1 MHLSLEQSD
10 RFLDLVDSLLLYVND
25 RFHVVRD
32 LDPDQDDPLVDDKAA
47 LIAHTLWD
55 NPDVIDAYLLS
66 NPDEIDS
73 EDLATVASWKDGLH
87 KTFSLVRYQN
97 GVGLFMDESHVF
109 AVCGVTMDVEEALGR
124 TPAIVET
131 TLLPFDDVI
140 VYDGFVDISDPD
152 GFEAKRIQDE
162 FEDRLSAGVVSTPEG
177 LIEAARAEH
186 ARAASRELDSFL
198 DLIADVNGQ
207 EGNAVPE
214 GFHASPLAGLSDED
228 RFERVSAYRTEHRL
242 SAPFQVDAYI
252 RANSFEG
259 APTDALG
266 DVLDR
271 FDADTLVEMADV
283 LGAKESQS
291 STPAMARATVC
302 RLLPIDAS
310 TYASYLLISPAE
322 VFDTMRLLAATPVI
336 ERPAGPAD
344 CLETYPLVP
353 YAAPFLHDGV
363 LTVVVPRELR
373 ALVSGFD
380 YEALAHKRA
389 GERAALNC
397 ASASVTYCGVCPLE
411 EVYDRYCALYSDA
424 MPYGEF
430 AELMESE
437 SDTGQALFEC
447 WDFEERP
454 YLAHYTLCK
463 DFVASQ
469 VVQRHQDEIMSGL
482 ASAGAGQG
490 ALDATYDRVR
500 DDLSRELGNL
510 EDVRLSL
517 ATEHYRTP
525 ARALGEEA
533 LDDDPLRAL
542 RALPAVAALRRFVDG
557 HIPDGE
563 NDFTF
568 ADQVTD
574 SVVRSV
580 LEVGDKRVGASIARS
595 AGLEGSDGGTGR
607 LAALLDNVY
616 RALPSWEDN
625 GWSPN
630 QLKERLTGRTLFFDE
645 EGAEMKIGPMD
656 PCPCGSGKKYGEC
669 HGRS

>member
-1 MHLSLEQSD
+1 MHLSIEQSD

-55 NPDVIDAYLLS
+55 NPDVIDEYLSS
-66 NPDEIDS
+66 NPDGID
-73 EDLATVASWKDGLH
+73 EADLATVASWKDGLH

-97 GVGLFMDESHVF
+97 GVGLFMDDAHVF

-152 GFEAKRIQDE
+152 GFEAKRIQDA

-177 LIEAARAEH
+177 LIEASRAEH
-186 ARAASRELDSFL
+186 ALAASSELDSFL
-198 DLIADVNGQ
+198 AQISGEEAQDDGAL
-207 EGNAVPE
+207 PE
-214 GFHASPLAGLSDED
+214 GFHASPLSSLSDEA
-228 RFERVSAYRTEHRL
+228 RFEAVEAYYTEHRQT
-242 SAPFQVDAYI
+242 APFQIDAYI

-271 FDADTLVEMADV
+271 FESETLVEMADV

-291 STPAMARATVC
+291 STRATARATIA
-302 RLLPIDAS
+302 RLLPGDAG

-322 VFDTMRLLAATPVI
+322 VFDTMRALAEEPVL
-336 ERPAGPAD
+336 ECPAGPGD
-344 CLETYPLVP
+344 CLGRYPLIP

-363 LTVVVPRELR
+363 LTIVVPRELR
-373 ALVSGFD
+373 ELVAGFD
-380 YEALAHKRA
+380 YESLSHMRA

-397 ASASVTYCGVCPLE
+397 ASAYVTYCGVCPLD
-411 EVYDRYCALYSDA
+411 EVYDRFCGIYSDA
-424 MPYGEF
+424 MSYEEF

-437 SDTGQALFEC
+437 SETGQALFEC
-447 WDFEERP
+447 WDFEELP

-469 VVQRHQDEIMSGL
+469 VVQRHQDEIMNGL
-482 ASAGAGQG
+482 AAASNMQG

-517 ATEHYRTP
+517 ATDHYRTP
-525 ARALGEEA
+525 LRTLGEEA

-542 RALPAVAALRRFVDG
+542 RTLPAVRALRRYLDAHV
-557 HIPDGE
+557 PDGE
-563 NDFTF
+563 NDYTF
-568 ADQVTD
+568 ADQVVD

-595 AGLEGSDGGTGR
+595 AGLEGSDGGSGR
-607 LAALLDNVY
+607 LASLLDNVY

-630 QLKERLTGRTLFFDE
+630 QLKERITGRTLFFDE
-645 EGAEMKIGPMD
+645 DGAEMKIGPMD

-669 HGRS
+669 HGR

>member
-55 NPDVIDAYLLS
+55 NPEVIDEYLRS
-66 NPDEIDS
+66 NPDGID
-73 EDLATVASWKDGLH
+73 EDDLATVASWKDGLH
-87 KTFSLVRYQN
+87 KAFSLVRYQN
-97 GVGLFMDESHVF
+97 GVGLFMDDAHVF

-152 GFEAKRIQDE
+152 GIEAKRIQDA
-162 FEDRLSAGVVSTPEG
+162 FEDRMASGVVSTAEG
-177 LIEAARAEH
+177 LREAARAEH
-186 ARAASRELDSFL
+186 ALAATSELDSFL
-198 DLIADVNGQ
+198 AQIAGEEAQ
-207 EGNAVPE
+207 EEGALPE
-214 GFHASPLAGLSDED
+214 GFHASPLAGRSDED
-228 RFERVSAYRTEHRL
+228 RSQAVEAYFAAHRQT
-242 SAPFQVDAYI
+242 APYQIDAYI
-252 RANSFEG
+252 RGNSFEM
-259 APTDALG
+259 APTDALS
-266 DVLDR
+266 DILDR
-271 FDADTLVEMADV
+271 FDGDTLTEMADV

-291 STPAMARATVC
+291 STRAQAQATIE
-302 RLLPIDAS
+302 RLLPRDEN

-322 VFDTMRLLAATPVI
+322 VFDTMRALATSPVL
-336 ERPAGPAD
+336 ECPAGPEV
-344 CLETYPLVP
+344 CLNRYPLIP
-353 YAAPFLHDGV
+353 YAAPFLHEGA
-363 LTVVVPRELR
+363 LTIVVPRELR
-373 ALVSGFD
+373 DLVTGFD
-380 YEALAHKRA
+380 YEALSHMRA
-389 GERAALNC
+389 AERAALNC
-397 ASASVTYCGVCPLE
+397 ASAFVTYCGVCPLA

-424 MPYGEF
+424 LSYEDF
-430 AELMESE
+430 AELIQSE

-463 DFVASQ
+463 DFVAAQ
-469 VVQRHQDEIMSGL
+469 VVQRHQDEIMNGL
-482 ASAGAGQG
+482 SAVANVQTS
-490 ALDATYDRVR
+490 LDAAYDRVR

-525 ARALGEEA
+525 VRALGEEA

-542 RALPAVAALRRFVDG
+542 RTLPAVRALRRYLDG
-557 HIPDGE
+557 HVPDGE
-563 NDFTF
+563 DDYTF
-568 ADQVTD
+568 ADQVVD
-574 SVVRSV
+574 NVVRSV

-595 AGLEGSDGGTGR
+595 AGLEGSDGGSGR
-607 LAALLDNVY
+607 LASLLDNVY

-630 QLKERLTGRTLFFDE
+630 QLKERITGRTLFFDAD
-645 EGAEMKIGPMD
+645 GAEMKIGPMD

-669 HGRS
+669 HGR